1 MAQQIVKKFISN
13 DAVDASK
20 IKLLASEALRGTNAS
35 NAEVELIKINGTD
48 KLIVYRTGGAEE
60 VGYKSQIDQVASD
73 LANEITARVNADAEF
88 LKLDGTRPMAEDLSM
103 ANHRISLLT
112 DPALAQDAANKR
124 YVDADGGQA
133 SNNLDGSTYNVG
145 TLKVA
150 MIDISSGS
158 AASTKFVL
166 PALSSV
172 EVGQTYTFVNA
183 TSVTLQTG
191 GGIFNN
197 AADSS
202 GSSLTPVP
210 AGHKGFVTKTS
221 SGSWAF
227 HFIPIRLASA
237 YLFGNRLLSGVSTPV
252 AGTDAANKTYVDG
265 KVADTI
271 TDGVTTIAPSQ
282 NAVFDALASKEDK
295 NGTANFIRV
304 DGTNSMGADLNL
316 AGNKI
321 MNVVDPTD
329 AQHAATKNYVDTQD
343 ALKVS
348 KAGDSMSGNLAMGG
362 NSVTGLASPTNG
374 TDAANKNYVDASIA
388 GLDFQKDVEA
398 VQVDNT
404 LVPALTTGAR
414 YIITNAASMHA
425 NFGSISGLSNND
437 IVEYN
442 GSAFVVAYDVS
453 VQGEGALVWN
463 RTTNVFLKYD
473 GSIWDEF
480 GGLAG
485 VTAGIGLSKTGN
497 QLDINLGAGIAQL
510 PSDEV
515 GVDVHASGAL
525 ILTEDGTT
533 ESSASAAQLAVKL
546 DGSTL
551 SKSTSGLKVADAGIT
566 DTQIASA
573 AAIDLT
579 KLAALAPGYAVRSND
594 STGFLEISGVTNTEL
609 GYVSGVTSSIQ
620 DQLDAKADSSALADY
635 VKNDGSVAM
644 IESLDL
650 GSNQIINLAD
660 PTALQQAAT
669 KNYVDNAIAN
679 VSQTYN
685 KMIITLSAGDITNG
699 YVDLDHEIVANS
711 LVACIGRLA
720 IHETEDY
727 TLSVVSGKTRVT
739 FGSLIGAGVEAPEA
753 GDKMFFTYAY

>member
-133 SNNLDGSTYNVG
+133 SLNLDGSTYNIS
-145 TLKVA
+145 TKKVA
-150 MIDISSGS
+150 LIDVSSGS
-158 AASTKFVL
+158 ASSTKLNL

-172 EVGQTYTFVNA
+172 PAGYTITIINQTSTQLSGA
-183 TSVTLQTG
+183 
-191 GGIFNN
+191 GGIYLNTADGGTSFNN
-197 AADSS
+197 I
-202 GSSLTPVP
+202 P
-210 AGHKGFVTKTS
+210 AGHKGFVTKTAD
-221 SGSWAF
+221 GAWAL
-227 HFIPIRLASA
+227 HYIILRLGSA
-237 YLFGNRLLSGVSTPV
+237 YLFGSRLLSGVSTPV
-252 AGTDAANKTYVDG
+252 SATDAATKGYVDG

-295 NGTANFIRV
+295 NGNANFIRV

-485 VTAGIGLSKTGN
+485 VTAGVGLSKTGN

-679 VSQTYN
+679 VNQTYN